1 MVWSPVLIRAT
12 AFIASRRGYAATM
25 LGKPEAFNGY
35 IPAFFRNAPAYP
47 IPPIQNEEKMTLK
60 EFIDM
65 ARRYD
70 IDPEMEITVQP
81 LLKDKIRK
89 VTNITLNDGKI
100 ILHCNVIKKQPLR

>member
-1 MVWSPVLIRAT
+1 MAISLP
-12 AFIASRRGYAATM
+12 SSGM
-25 LGKPEAFNGY
+25 LLHILFPK
-35 IPAFFRNAPAYP
+35 
-47 IPPIQNEEKMTLK
+47 IQNKEKMTLK

-70 IDPEMEITVQP
+70 IDPEMEMTVQP
-81 LLKDKIRK
+81 LLKDKRRK